1 MLQPPSREQS
11 GDEFPDAEVQIP
23 VKHDVVA
30 RRQRL
35 KHGQACRHAGTEGD
49 CLYPA
54 FEIGQALFERTAIGV
69 VDAAVKEVPGE
80 SAIWIA
86 FKRGRGVKRHCDRA
100 GGWVHMP
107 PGMDALG
114 LKLLVGVRRHCH
126 NLSLVHLNLAGRSWT
141 MPEKEVVEQ
150 AKEDLKEG
158 KSPSTAAGEFVRE
171 EIEHVRE
178 GKHGARS
185 PQQAIAIGLSKARRA
200 GVPLAPP
207 KAGKTSEA
215 TRENAARD
223 YRKGQ
228 SAPKKKTS
236 AKRSRASEQAL
247 KKEPHSTASHKALS
261 AHAKKAAKAR

>member
-1 MLQPPSREQS
+1 
-11 GDEFPDAEVQIP
+11 
-23 VKHDVVA
+23 
-30 RRQRL
+30 
-35 KHGQACRHAGTEGD
+35 
-49 CLYPA
+49 
-54 FEIGQALFERTAIGV
+54 
-69 VDAAVKEVPGE
+69 
-80 SAIWIA
+80 
-86 FKRGRGVKRHCDRA
+86 
-100 GGWVHMP
+100 
-107 PGMDALG
+107 
-114 LKLLVGVRRHCH
+114 
-126 NLSLVHLNLAGRSWT
+126 

-228 SAPKKKTS
+228 SATKKKTS

-247 KKEPHSTASHKALS
+247 KKEPHSAASHKALS
-261 AHAKKAAKAR
+261 AHAKKAAKSS